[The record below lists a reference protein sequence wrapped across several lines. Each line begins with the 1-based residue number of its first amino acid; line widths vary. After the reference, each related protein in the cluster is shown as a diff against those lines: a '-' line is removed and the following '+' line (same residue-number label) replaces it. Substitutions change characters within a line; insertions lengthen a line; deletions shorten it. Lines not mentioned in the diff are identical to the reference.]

1 MSRGLISET
10 ILIQIKERLDIADL
24 VSGHV
29 TLTRAGQN
37 LKARCPFHDERT
49 PSFTVSP
56 SKQLFHCFGCGAS
69 GDAVAFYMKVSGLT
83 FPEAV
88 RELGRRVG
96 VDVPETKGSAGD
108 RDTQLRQR
116 MELVNEAAREYFRDL
131 LQEATVGQAGR
142 TYLEQRGIEPRM
154 IEEFHLGFA
163 ASDWERL
170 SRALSKQGFTAAELA
185 QAGLSVPRQATGSGT
200 GEGHYDQFRSRVMFP
215 ISDLRRRVVGFGGR
229 IVGPGDPKYLN
240 SRDTPLFKKGQTLYA
255 LDLAH
260 DAASRLDQIVVVEGY
275 FDVIALHQAGIR
287 NVVAT
292 LGTALTAE
300 HVRVLRRYVNRVV
313 LLFDPDAAGVR
324 AALRSLDLFV
334 DSGLAVSV
342 MSLPEGEDPDTFVR
356 AAGPQ
361 AFAELQQR
369 APSLW
374 DFALEQSLRAADS
387 GRLEDKVRCADAVLQ
402 LVQKIQ
408 HPIERDERIRRVADR
423 LGISEARL
431 KERLASLKKAGAP
444 VSGVNRRAG
453 APPTK
458 AANVEERELVHLLL
472 QGHLNATDASR
483 LRAEHFTVP
492 QYRRVVEVG
501 LRHRGMDGRIL
512 VRATLDELVGDE
524 ALAPLAT
531 ELSVLERHDE
541 DLRASVQGCFDMI
554 ERRRRESALAELVVQ
569 LKVASQAGQVEEVH
583 KLNARVNAL
592 RLEKAG
598 GRESV
603 C

>member
-96 VDVPETKGSAGD
+96 VDVPETKGPGGD
-108 RDTQLRQR
+108 GDTQLRQR
-116 MELVNEAAREYFRDL
+116 MELVNEAARDYFRNM

-142 TYLEQRGIEPRM
+142 AYLEQRGIEPRM

-163 ASDWERL
+163 AADWERL

-200 GEGHYDQFRSRVMFP
+200 GEGHFDQFRSRVMFP
-215 ISDLRRRVVGFGGR
+215 ITDLRRRVVGFGGR

-260 DAASRLDQIVVVEGY
+260 DTASRLDQIVVVEGY

-374 DFALEQSLRAADS
+374 DFALEQSLQAADS

-431 KERLASLKKAGAP
+431 KERLASLNKAGAP
-444 VSGVNRRAG
+444 VAGVNRRAVT
-453 APPTK
+453 PPTK
-458 AANVEERELVHLLL
+458 PANVEERELVHLLL

-512 VRATLDELVGDE
+512 VRPTLDELMGDE

-541 DLRASVQGCFDMI
+541 DLRASVQGCFSMI
-554 ERRRRESALAELVVQ
+554 ERRRREAALAELVVQ
-569 LKVASQAGQVEEVH
+569 LKVASQAGRNEEVH

>member
-10 ILIQIKERLDIADL
+10 ILTQIKERLDITDL

-29 TLTRAGQN
+29 TLTRTGQN

-69 GDAVAFYMKVSGLT
+69 GDVVTFYMKVSGLT

-96 VDVPETKGSAGD
+96 VDVPETRGPEGD
-108 RDTQLRQR
+108 RDTQQRQR
-116 MELVNEAAREYFRDL
+116 MEQVNDAAREFFRDT
-131 LQEATVGQAGR
+131 LQDATVGQAGR
-142 TYLEQRGIEPRM
+142 AYLAQRGIEPRM
-154 IEEFHLGFA
+154 IQEFQLGFA
-163 ASDWERL
+163 TADWERL
-170 SRALSKQGFTAAELA
+170 SRALNKRGFSTTELS
-185 QAGLSVPRQATGSGT
+185 QAGLAVPRQPTGSGS
-200 GEGHYDQFRSRVMFP
+200 GEGCYDQFRSRVIFP
-215 ISDLRRRVVGFGGR
+215 ITDLRRRVVGFGGR
-229 IVGPGDPKYLN
+229 IVGQGDPKYLN

-260 DAASRLDQIVVVEGY
+260 DAASRLDQMVVVEGY

-292 LGTALTAE
+292 LGTALTPE

-356 AAGPQ
+356 GGGAQ

-374 DFALEQSLRAADS
+374 DFALEQSLRVADS

-402 LVQKIQ
+402 IVQKIQ
-408 HPIERDERIRRVADR
+408 HPIERDERLRRVADR

-431 KERLASLKKAGAP
+431 KERLASLKKSGAP
-444 VSGVNRRAG
+444 AASVSRRPSAS
-453 APPTK
+453 PPKT
-458 AANVEERELVHLLL
+458 ANVEERELVHLLL

-483 LRAEHFTVP
+483 LQVDHFTVSH
-492 QYRRVVEVG
+492 YRRVVEVA
-501 LRHRGMDGRIL
+501 LSHRGMDGRIL
-512 VRATLDELVGDE
+512 VRATLDALMNEEAVG
-524 ALAPLAT
+524 PVVT

-541 DLRASVQGCFDMI
+541 DLRASVHGCFETL
-554 ERRRRESALAELVVQ
+554 ERRRREAALAELVQQ
-569 LKVASQAGQVEEVH
+569 LKAASQAGRSDEVH
-583 KLNARVNAL
+583 ELNARVNAL

-598 GRESV
+598 GRT
-603 C
+603 